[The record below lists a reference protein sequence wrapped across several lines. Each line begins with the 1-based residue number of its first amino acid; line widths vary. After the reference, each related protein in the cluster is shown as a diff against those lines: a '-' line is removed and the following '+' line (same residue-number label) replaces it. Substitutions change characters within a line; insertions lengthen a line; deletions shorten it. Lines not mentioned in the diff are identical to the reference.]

1 MTIRELHQVE
11 VVLDVE
17 HLGPQRMGTLHRQR
31 ARGAEVYSFEFDP
44 EWLARRDALTLDP
57 DLLLVPGRAYP
68 PANRAQFGIFMD
80 SAPDR
85 WGRTLMQR
93 REAML
98 AVEERRPTR
107 VLTEWDYLL
116 GVHDHSRLGALRFR
130 KDAHAPF
137 LDNSA
142 MNAAPPP
149 IRPHGSGRSSRI
161 RQRDDAPAA
170 YGR

>member
-1 MTIRELHQVE
+1 
-11 VVLDVE
+11 
-17 HLGPQRMGTLHRQR
+17 MGTLHRQR
-31 ARGAEVYSFEFDP
+31 ARGAETYSFEFDP
-44 EWLARRDALTLDP
+44 KWLVRCDALVLDP

-68 PANRAQFGIFMD
+68 PANRTQFGIFMD

-93 REAML
+93 REAM
-98 AVEERRPTR
+98 AAIKEKRATR

-130 KDAHAPF
+130 KDAHSSF

-142 MNAAPPP
+142 MNAAPPFTSL
-149 IRPHGSGRSSRI
+149 RELQGAARALEADRAG
-161 RQRDDAPAA
+161 DDAHLQEVLEQLLAP
-170 YGR
+170 G